1 MTKGA
6 ETEELLAQ
14 LQAGVEKLTTGEEWQ
29 RMLDMS
35 NRLHA
40 YSFGNVLLINCQRPG
55 ATMVAG
61 YKRWQEL
68 GRQVRRGEKSIRIL
82 APVVVKK
89 EDEDGNEKRA
99 LVGFRGTGVF
109 DVSQTDGPPLPDVR
123 PCLLDGDAPSGLWD
137 ALAGQVE
144 GRGFV
149 LERGPCGPANGLTDF
164 TTRTVR
170 VRDDVSPA
178 QAAKTLAHELAH
190 VLLHGPR
197 HVQYFACR
205 GRCEVEAE
213 SVAYIVAGWAG
224 LPTDEYSFPYVAH
237 WAGGDWKQV
246 QEAGTAVLEAARGI
260 IAHAASWVSGTAL
273 GTAAA

>member
-1 MTKGA
+1 MA

-14 LQAGVEKLTTGEEWQ
+14 LQAGVENLTTGEEWQ

-35 NRLHA
+35 NRLYA
-40 YSFGNVLLINCQRPG
+40 YSFGNVLLINTQRPG

-61 YKRWQEL
+61 YRRWQEL
-68 GRQVRRGEKSIRIL
+68 GRQVRRGERSIRIL
-82 APVVVKK
+82 APVLVKK
-89 EDEDGNEKRA
+89 EDDDGNEKRA

-109 DVSQTDGPPLPDVR
+109 DVGQTEGPPLPDVR
-123 PCLLDGDAPSGLWD
+123 PCLLEGDAPSGLWD
-137 ALAGQVE
+137 ALAGQVG

-170 VRDDVSPA
+170 VRADVSPA

-190 VLLHGPR
+190 VVLHGPEKVR
-197 HVQYFACR
+197 YFACR

-224 LPTDEYSFPYVAH
+224 LPTDDYNFPYVAH
-237 WAGGDWKQV
+237 WADSDWRKV
-246 QEAGTAVLEAARGI
+246 QETGTVVLQAARDIIASATSWVGGTTSEREAA
-260 IAHAASWVSGTAL
+260 
-273 GTAAA
+273 

>member
-1 MTKGA
+1 MTKDT
-6 ETEELLAQ
+6 ETEELLAR
-14 LQAGVEKLTTGEEWQ
+14 LQAGVETLTTGEEWQ

-40 YSFGNVLLINCQRPG
+40 YSFGNVLLINIQRPG

-61 YKRWQEL
+61 YRRWQEL

-89 EDEDGNEKRA
+89 EEKDGDEKRV

-123 PCLLDGDAPSGLWD
+123 PCLLEGDAPIGLWG

-144 GRGFV
+144 GHGFV
-149 LERGPCGPANGLTDF
+149 IERGPCGAANGLTDF

-178 QAAKTLAHELAH
+178 QAAKTLAHEMAH
-190 VLLHGPR
+190 VVLHSPV
-197 HVQYFACR
+197 HVRYFACR

-237 WAGGDWKQV
+237 WAEGDWRKV
-246 QEAGTAVLEAARGI
+246 QDAGKAVLETARDI
-260 IAHAASWVSGTAL
+260 IGRAASSVG
-273 GTAAA
+273 GAAAAAA